1 MYEMMQESGLT
12 EVIPFNMY
20 LSHLE
25 PVSIFFSFFLIYIY
39 PEYLSAHSMEW
50 LQPNGCQIACIV
62 LLPGHP

>member
-25 PVSIFFSFFLIYIY
+25 PVSIFFFFFLNIYIY
-39 PEYLSAHSMEW
+39 ILSTSVLTVW
-50 LQPNGCQIACIV
+50 SGCSLMAAR
-62 LLPGHP
+62 

>member
-25 PVSIFFSFFLIYIY
+25 PVSIFFSFFLIYISWVPQCSQY
-39 PEYLSAHSMEW
+39 GVA
-50 LQPNGCQIACIV
+50 AA
-62 LLPGHP
+62 